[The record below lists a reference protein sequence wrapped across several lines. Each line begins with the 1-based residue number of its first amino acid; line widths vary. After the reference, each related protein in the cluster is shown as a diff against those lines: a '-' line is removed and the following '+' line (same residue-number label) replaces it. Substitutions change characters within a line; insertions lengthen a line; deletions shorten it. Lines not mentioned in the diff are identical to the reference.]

1 MFSTRLCRGVAQPG
15 SAPVLGTGGRK
26 FESCRPDQ
34 IVRCRSTEIDKK
46 NIANMKKLLLILG
59 LLSGLASPVF
69 ALEAGERHADPYKV
83 MTKGQVIGQLQ
94 KGSSDR
100 LWPYLL
106 IAYQG
111 EIYRCNDYGDR
122 YRCVFI
128 VPDIN

>member
-1 MFSTRLCRGVAQPG
+1 MK
-15 SAPVLGTGGRK
+15 RK
-26 FESCRPDQ
+26 WIWF
-34 IVRCRSTEIDKK
+34 V
-46 NIANMKKLLLILG
+46 LLILTFTLG
-59 LLSGLASPVF
+59 IAFSAF
-69 ALEAGERHADPYKV
+69 ALEKGELHPDPYKV

-111 EIYRCNDYGDR
+111 EIYRLNDYGDR